1 MASYEGRA
9 EVIFSPHIHSR
20 SGIEKIMWNVV
31 LALVP
36 AAFAGFY
43 FTGLNSLVIIGVSLL
58 TCVASEA
65 VMCLFT
71 GRRITILDGSAVIT
85 SILFAFM
92 LPPGCPLY
100 VVISG
105 AVFAITIVK
114 WAFGGLGCNFM
125 NPAIGG
131 YIFVSASWHDIV
143 TLHTD
148 PLSVFK
154 TGGWNSVMSAHFD
167 NYNNLFLG
175 NIPGTIGEI
184 SKLALVIGILY
195 LMIRRIVSPVIPLVF
210 LGTSA
215 LFLWA
220 FGGIP
225 FGSACFTGNPLF
237 HLLTGGLILCAGF
250 MAVDYVTSPL
260 TLKGKIIYA
269 LCLGVLA
276 SVIRLWGDFT
286 EGAFYAV
293 ALMNIFVPLI
303 DSHTARRIFGSP
315 K

>member
-1 MASYEGRA
+1 
-9 EVIFSPHIHSR
+9 VII
-20 SGIEKIMWNVV
+20 
-31 LALVP
+31 
-36 AAFAGFY
+36 
-43 FTGLNSLVIIGVSLL
+43 FTSLV
-58 TCVASEA
+58 TCVASEL

-71 GRRITILDGSAVIT
+71 RRPVTILDGSAVIT

-92 LPPGCPLY
+92 LAPDCPLY
-100 VVISG
+100 IVISG

-114 WAFGGLGCNFM
+114 WAFGGLGSNFM

-143 TLHTD
+143 TMHTD

-154 TGGWNSVMSAHFD
+154 TGGWNSVMSTHFD
-167 NYNNLFLG
+167 NYLNLFTG

-184 SKLALVIGILY
+184 SKLALLIGLVY
-195 LMIRRIVSPVIPLVF
+195 LMVRRIVSPVIPFVF

-215 LFLWA
+215 LFLWI
-220 FGGIP
+220 FGGLP
-225 FGSACFTGNPLF
+225 FGNTCFTGNPLF

-260 TLKGKIIYA
+260 TVKGKIIYA

-276 SVIRLWGDFT
+276 SVIRLWGDFA

-303 DSHTARRIFGSP
+303 DRYTAKRIFGYGRS